1 MDMDLLA
8 LINRDQ
14 VVDWLLHHGMRV
26 GFVLA
31 VAAVA
36 WAAVGWLT
44 ASMERRLVRNQKDE
58 SAQKLTRTVAQVTRW
73 VVNLSILLVALV
85 LISGTF
91 GVATAPLFAPV
102 RSWILGNGVQLVF
115 TLVIAYLALRFS
127 GFATSRLLMLLQ
139 RGKTDPEAL
148 KRATTLSSVVGWVL
162 RSAILIVA
170 IIMSLGAIG
179 VEIAPIL
186 AAAGIVGLAIG
197 FGAQNLVQ
205 DVISGFFILLEDQ
218 IRVGD
223 VVSLNGQGGLVERI
237 TLRTTILRDMAG
249 SVHYVRNGKIDVVTN
264 MTKDY
269 SRYVF
274 DVGVSYRESVDQV
287 IEVLKEIDAGLR
299 QDPDYKDDILQ
310 PIEILGLDRFAE
322 SALIIRAR
330 TTTKPIRQWR
340 VGREFNRR
348 LKMKFD
354 ELGIEI
360 PFPHLTLYPGKDKK
374 GQSPSLRVEVD
385 GSAAV
390 PVGTTGA

>member
-1 MDMDLLA
+1 MEMDLMA

-14 VVDWLLHHGMRV
+14 VADWLLHHGMRV
-26 GFVLA
+26 GVVLA

-36 WAAVGWLT
+36 WVAVGWLT

-85 LISGTF
+85 LIIGTF

-102 RSWILGNGVQLVF
+102 RTWILGNGVQLVF
-115 TLVIAYLALRFS
+115 TLLIAYVALRFS

-148 KRATTLSSVVGWVL
+148 KRATTLSSVIGWVL
-162 RSAILIVA
+162 CSAILIIA

-274 DVGVSYRESVDQV
+274 DVGVAYRESVDQV

-310 PIEILGLDRFAE
+310 PIEILGLDRFAD

-330 TTTKPIRQWR
+330 TTTKPIKQWR

-385 GSAAV
+385 GSASV